1 MQFISTRSG
10 MEPASFTDILLDGLA
25 PDGGLVVPAS
35 IPQVSAAQLEAWRT
49 LSYPELAAAIIGL
62 YATDIPTADLARL
75 TAAAYSS
82 QNFPGG
88 VPLRRVDNTL
98 VLVGLSEGPTMA
110 FKDLAMQF
118 LGQAIP
124 YVLAATG
131 RDLTILGATSGDTG
145 SSAEYAFRGQPGVRV
160 VMLSPRGRMSAVQRA
175 QMYSLQDAN
184 IHNLVVDGVFD
195 DCQDI
200 VKTLSSDID
209 FKTRYRIGAV
219 NSINFGRIAAQ
230 IVYYFWAWL
239 RYTDGTFSQALNDDA
254 AAAAASA
261 PASGGAGGAGAGAGG
276 AGAGAGDAGADATQV
291 DFCVPSGNF
300 GNIYAGH
307 LARCMGL
314 PIRRLLLATNE
325 NNVLEEFFTTG
336 RYTPRSREHT
346 FATSSPSMDISKA
359 SNVERFIWQVLG
371 EDFPAAWEQLG
382 ATGTLDMR
390 DYLPEFGE
398 TFGFAASSSHHA
410 DRLAAIEWTYQT
422 SGILI
427 DPHTADAVTVARRL
441 SDGAV
446 PVLAMETA
454 RPEKFAHTVRE
465 AVGDVADGLE
475 ERLAGLLALPQ
486 RATQVPADPEAVR
499 EYIATHC
506 A

>member
-35 IPQVSAAQLEAWRT
+35 IPQVDAAQLEAWRT

-75 TAAAYSS
+75 TAAAYSP

-131 RDLTILGATSGDTG
+131 RELTILGATSGDTG
-145 SSAEYAFRGQPGVRV
+145 SSAEYAFRGQPGVQV

-254 AAAAASA
+254 AAGAAAPPA
-261 PASGGAGGAGAGAGG
+261 PGGAGGEGAGAS
-276 AGAGAGDAGADATQV
+276 QV

-371 EDFPAAWEQLG
+371 EDFPAAWAQLS

-410 DRLAAIEWTYQT
+410 DRLAAIEWTYRT

-446 PVLAMETA
+446 TVLAMETA

-486 RATQVPADPEAVR
+486 RATQVPAGPEAVR

>member
-25 PDGGLVVPAS
+25 PDGGLVVPES
-35 IPQVSAAQLEAWRT
+35 IPRVDAAQLEAWRG

-62 YATDIPTADLARL
+62 YATDIPTADLERL
-75 TAAAYSS
+75 TAAAYSP

-88 VPLRRVDNTL
+88 VPLRRVDDTL

-145 SSAEYAFRGQPGVRV
+145 SSAEYAFRGQPGVQV

-239 RYTDGTFSQALNDDA
+239 RFTDGAFARDRNDDA
-254 AAAAASA
+254 AGAAGLTAPGAAGE
-261 PASGGAGGAGAGAGG
+261 ASTGA
-276 AGAGAGDAGADATQV
+276 TRV

-359 SNVERFIWQVLG
+359 SNVERFIYQVLG
-371 EDFPAAWEQLG
+371 AEFPVAWEQLN
-382 ATGTLDMR
+382 ATGTLDMHT
-390 DYLPEFGE
+390 YLPDFGE
-398 TFGFAASSSHHA
+398 KFGFAASSSHHA
-410 DRLAAIEWTYQT
+410 DRLAAIEWTYRT

-465 AVGDVADGLE
+465 AVGDAADDLE
-475 ERLAGLLALPQ
+475 ERLTGLLALPQ

-499 EYIATHC
+499 EYIATQC

>member
-25 PDGGLVVPAS
+25 PDGGLVVPES
-35 IPQVSAAQLEAWRT
+35 IPHVDAAQLEAWRG

-62 YATDIPTADLARL
+62 YATDIPTADLERL
-75 TAAAYSS
+75 TAVAYSP

-88 VPLRRVDNTL
+88 VPLRRVDDTL

-131 RDLTILGATSGDTG
+131 RELTILGATSGDTG
-145 SSAEYAFRGQPGVRV
+145 SSAEYAFRGQPGVQV

-239 RYTDGTFSQALNDDA
+239 RFTDGAAARVGNDDA
-254 AAAAASA
+254 AAAAASPSA
-261 PASGGAGGAGAGAGG
+261 PGAAGGVGA
-276 AGAGAGDAGADATQV
+276 ATTRV

-336 RYTPRSREHT
+336 RYTPRSRERT
-346 FATSSPSMDISKA
+346 YATSSPSMDISKA
-359 SNVERFIWQVLG
+359 SNVERFIYQVLG
-371 EDFPAAWEQLG
+371 AEFPAAWEQLN
-382 ATGTLDMR
+382 ATGTLDMHT
-390 DYLPEFGE
+390 YLPEFGE
-398 TFGFAASSSHHA
+398 KFGFAASSSHHA
-410 DRLAAIEWTYQT
+410 DRLAAIEWTYRT

-441 SDGAV
+441 SDGTV
-446 PVLAMETA
+446 PVLALETA

-465 AVGDVADGLE
+465 AVGDAAADLD

-486 RATQVPADPEAVR
+486 RSTEVPADPEAVR